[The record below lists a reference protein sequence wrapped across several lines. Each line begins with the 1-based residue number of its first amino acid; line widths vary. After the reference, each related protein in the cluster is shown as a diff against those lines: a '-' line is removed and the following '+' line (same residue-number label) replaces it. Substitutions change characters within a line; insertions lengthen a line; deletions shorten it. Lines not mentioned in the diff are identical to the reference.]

1 MDASFARLK
10 AFAASST
17 GSRPPSPPMTAR
29 SSGEFS
35 IPTRPSSTK
44 ISTPGF
50 YRFPPLGYNVKPQQD
65 GTYTESESDR
75 VNSDFKRG
83 LEKLYEGR
91 FENHNWS
98 DLILRC
104 REYTFYLHRVVLG
117 PQSDFFANLLHP
129 DSPIG
134 GTGVISLDDD
144 EPILVD
150 GLLGYFYTSRV
161 QKSSVIDGDLI
172 CSDPGR
178 SMAYAVGLYGIAEK
192 YQVSEL
198 KEQAWRAFMDDA
210 VRQQGWRHP
219 DFPQVVSLIFE
230 STPESDKR
238 LRCVALAIVKTRLK
252 YFTRNP
258 AFVEEMD
265 GIEGFWAAFAQYS
278 ATWPWMEL
286 YRCQTCGEV
295 MMNLPWEE
303 DERSPSCW
311 GCHAVDDH
319 KTWRANMVKYDPNEE
334 EEKEEAE
341 RAAKRQRMD

>member
-1 MDASFARLK
+1 MQK
-10 AFAASST
+10 A
-17 GSRPPSPPMTAR
+17 
-29 SSGEFS
+29 
-35 IPTRPSSTK
+35 
-44 ISTPGF
+44 
-50 YRFPPLGYNVKPQQD
+50 
-65 GTYTESESDR
+65 
-75 VNSDFKRG
+75 
-83 LEKLYEGR
+83 
-91 FENHNWS
+91 
-98 DLILRC
+98 
-104 REYTFYLHRVVLG
+104 
-117 PQSDFFANLLHP
+117 
-129 DSPIG
+129 
-134 GTGVISLDDD
+134 
-144 EPILVD
+144 
-150 GLLGYFYTSRV
+150 
-161 QKSSVIDGDLI
+161 SVIDGDLI

-210 VRQQGWRHP
+210 VRHQGWRHP